1 MQMQSALEHFNEFR
15 SALKM
20 TTNSAELDS
29 LIDSVQEGQFYLFYS
44 NNKAILDGLLYGLV
58 VNCVLPMK
66 EHGFESKS
74 MYINCVDYYHPD
86 KSNVL
91 NPEKLAMAAKCVGIE
106 PKIVFKNLF
115 VQIAYNQQHQ
125 LAVAKQVSDFRIKEW
140 SRYKTPSN

>member
-1 MQMQSALEHFNEFR
+1 MVLSQPNSIVVGRVVCLSALASPPLMQMQSALEHFNEFR

-74 MYINCVDYYHPD
+74 M
-86 KSNVL
+86 
-91 NPEKLAMAAKCVGIE
+91 
-106 PKIVFKNLF
+106 
-115 VQIAYNQQHQ
+115 
-125 LAVAKQVSDFRIKEW
+125 
-140 SRYKTPSN
+140 